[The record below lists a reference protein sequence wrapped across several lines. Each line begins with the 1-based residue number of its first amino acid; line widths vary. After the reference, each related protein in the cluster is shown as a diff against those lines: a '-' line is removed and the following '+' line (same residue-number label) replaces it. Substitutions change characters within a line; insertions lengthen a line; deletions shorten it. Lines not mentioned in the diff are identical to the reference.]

1 MRSLATVGPLE
12 EVGKKLEVH
21 AVLLPPGELVG
32 SLVELAGPMDCDR
45 LNAELV
51 SGRPNV
57 SGDCREHG
65 LATAQMIDVSLRD
78 QVVGL
83 DEQHLIPEPGSRR
96 SESK

>member
-1 MRSLATVGPLE
+1 MRAPAPVGLLE
-12 EVGKKLEVH
+12 QVGAELEIG
-21 AVLLPPGELVG
+21 AVLLPSGELVG

-51 SGRPNV
+51 GGRPNV
-57 SGDCREHG
+57 PGDCREHG

-83 DEQHLIPEPGSRR
+83 DEQHLIPETGSCR